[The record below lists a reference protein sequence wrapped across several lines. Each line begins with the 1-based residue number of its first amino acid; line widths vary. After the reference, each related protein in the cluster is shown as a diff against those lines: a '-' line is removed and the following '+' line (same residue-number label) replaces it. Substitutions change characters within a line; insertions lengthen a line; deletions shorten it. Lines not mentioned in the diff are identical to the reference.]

1 MSSVVSAIRKSGTWL
16 HKANPVYPV
25 TRLADL
31 QRDSQ
36 KPFQRLRYP
45 FLLLLRAAGPA
56 ATSAQSWAS
65 APTVLPMPPGSATGP
80 AHAPPGVTRR
90 ADGPPGRISRAAGA
104 VRQPGLRLTV
114 TPWPFGP
121 VYTGRRDWHT
131 RRAVTALGRRAG
143 EPYRTARVLQAYFKG
158 SLDKTMSS
166 IQTVPLPLITRLRVI
181 FSGFC
186 PC

>member
-1 MSSVVSAIRKSGTWL
+1 MSSVVSAIRKSGTWP

-65 APTVLPMPPGSATGP
+65 APTVLPMPPGSARSCPRP
-80 AHAPPGVTRR
+80 ARRDAGSRWASGTRFTRGRRRSPARTPLHGDTLALRSGVHRTSGLAHTPSRYR
-90 ADGPPGRISRAAGA
+90 SRAASRTEPRMCCKPISR
-104 VRQPGLRLTV
+104 VPWTKQCRQS
-114 TPWPFGP
+114 
-121 VYTGRRDWHT
+121 RR
-131 RRAVTALGRRAG
+131 
-143 EPYRTARVLQAYFKG
+143 
-158 SLDKTMSS
+158 S
-166 IQTVPLPLITRLRVI
+166 
-181 FSGFC
+181 
-186 PC
+186 PCR